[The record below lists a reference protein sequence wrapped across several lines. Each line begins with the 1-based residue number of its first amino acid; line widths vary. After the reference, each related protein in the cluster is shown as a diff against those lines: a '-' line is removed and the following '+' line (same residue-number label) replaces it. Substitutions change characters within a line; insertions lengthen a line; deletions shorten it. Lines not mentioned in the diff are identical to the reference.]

1 MIAKVMR
8 YQSLRALACIL
19 VLLPPLLGSCA
30 RRQATEDRPP
40 TAVRATRVERRD
52 FVLEVSAPARLVAER
67 EVNIVPKVGGRVA
80 RVGAV
85 LGQEVAAGQVLLSL
99 DSKDYDSQYRQAQAG
114 LQSADA
120 ALTRTSDAGQGQQLI
135 QAQGAF
141 DAAQVAY
148 DDAKGLYDKTRR
160 LYEGGAIARQQ
171 FDGVEARFKA
181 AGIQLESSRQSLAL
195 LKDKGGPQAT
205 DIASGQRDQARA
217 QADLAKSQ
225 LEAATVTSPLSGK
238 VSYRN
243 VEVGEL
249 VGPASLVF
257 IVIDD
262 SRVIAEAGLSERL
275 VGRLMPGQVL
285 GLTVD
290 AFPAGSPPLLG
301 RVESVSPAAD
311 PRTMLYPVRV
321 ALDNPRGA
329 LRSGMLARLRI
340 PVETRPGALLV
351 PERTVFSSGGGDAVY
366 VVSGGLARLRPIVL
380 GESDG
385 TSVEV
390 RSGLSEG
397 EVVVTEG
404 QEFLS
409 DGEGVRTVD

>member
-1 MIAKVMR
+1 MREVAKIMR
-8 YQSLRALACIL
+8 YRSLAALAC
-19 VLLPPLLGSCA
+19 LLALPLLGSCA
-30 RRQATEDRPP
+30 RRQATETRPP
-40 TAVRATRVERRD
+40 TAVKAARVERRD
-52 FVLEVSAPARLVAER
+52 FVLEVTASARLAAER
-67 EVNIVPKVGGRVA
+67 EVNIVPKVAGRVA

-85 LGQEVAAGQVLLSL
+85 LGQEVAAGQVLLAL
-99 DSKDYDSQYRQAQAG
+99 DPRDYDSQYRQAQAG

-141 DAAQVAY
+141 DTAQVAY
-148 DDAKGLYDKTRR
+148 DDAKSLYDKTRR
-160 LYEGGAIARQQ
+160 LYEGGAVARQQ
-171 FDGVEARFKA
+171 FDDVEARFRA

-225 LEAATVTSPLSGK
+225 LEAATLTSPLAGK

-249 VGPASLVF
+249 VGPTSLVF

-262 SRVIAEAGLSERL
+262 RRVIAVAGLSERL
-275 VGRLMPGQVL
+275 VGRLRRGQAL

-290 AFPAGSPPLLG
+290 ALPPGSPPLVG

-311 PRTMLYPVRV
+311 PRTMLYQVRV
-321 ALDNPRGA
+321 ALDNPKGA
-329 LRSGMLARLRI
+329 LRSGMLAKLRI
-340 PVETRPGALLV
+340 PVETRAGALLV
-351 PERTVFSSGGGDAVY
+351 PERAVFSSSGGDSVY
-366 VVSGGLARLRPIVL
+366 VVVEGVARLRAVGL

-385 TSVEV
+385 TSVEIL
-390 RSGLSEG
+390 SGLKEG
-397 EVVVTEG
+397 DLVVTEG

-409 DGEGVRTVD
+409 DGEAVRAAD